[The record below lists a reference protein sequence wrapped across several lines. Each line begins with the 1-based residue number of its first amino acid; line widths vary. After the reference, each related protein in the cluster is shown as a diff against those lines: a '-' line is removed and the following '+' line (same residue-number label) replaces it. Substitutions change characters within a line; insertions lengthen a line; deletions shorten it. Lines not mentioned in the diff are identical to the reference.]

1 MKEGLQVTK
10 EKTIKVKIAYIAAVA
25 LFITGLTACTEN
37 GKKSEKTASSTV
49 TAIKNTS
56 TAEVKTVVKS
66 LISSSGMTVKD
77 RFLLP
82 EGYVRTIPSPGS
94 FEEYLQT
101 LPLKA
106 DGSIVHFFD
115 GSEKTR
121 IVYDAVLDID
131 VGDRDL
137 QQCADAVMRLR
148 SEYLYKNKRYN
159 EIAFHFV
166 NGFNAEYSKWRQG
179 YRIRVEG
186 NNAYWVK
193 TNGPS
198 DDYKS
203 FRSYL
208 DMVYSYAGTLS
219 LIKEVKPVDIKDMSI
234 GDIFID
240 NGHTIIVL
248 DMAEN
253 KSTGKKLFML
263 AQSYMPAQDIQILKN
278 PEDTGLSPWYDLDFG
293 EILHTP
299 EWTFRKGD
307 LKRF

>member
-1 MKEGLQVTK
+1 MAKAK
-10 EKTIKVKIAYIAAVA
+10 IIKNQIAFIAVA
-25 LFITGLTACTEN
+25 ALFVSGFTACSDN
-37 GKKSEKTASSTV
+37 GKKAEKPVTSTV
-49 TAIKNTS
+49 AATKNISTS
-56 TAEVKTVVKS
+56 EVKTEIKS
-66 LISSSGMTVKD
+66 LVSQNGMTVRD

-82 EGYVRTIPSPGS
+82 EGYVRITPSPGS
-94 FEEYLQT
+94 FQEYLQT
-101 LPLKA
+101 LPLKP
-106 DGSIVHFFD
+106 DGSVVHFFD
-115 GSEKTR
+115 GKEKTR
-121 IVYDAVLDID
+121 KVYDAVLDID

-198 DDYKS
+198 DEYKS
-203 FRSYL
+203 FRAYL
-208 DMVYSYAGTLS
+208 DMVYAYAGTLS
-219 LIKEVKPVDIKDMSI
+219 LIKEVKPVDINNMSI

-240 NGHTIIVL
+240 QGHTIIVL

-253 KSTGKKLFML
+253 KNTGKKLFML

-278 PEDTGLSPWYDLDFG
+278 PENPDLSPWYELDFG

-299 EWTFRKGD
+299 EWTFKMGD
-307 LKRF
+307 LKKF